1 MLICGRSG
9 LETGRR
15 NPPPPPKKKEGK
27 KEGRMERKKEQA
39 KEQTT
44 EGHFWHDGNELIG
57 NCSSFFPVVVISYTE
72 YETRKKLKCDTMYCH
87 DSLGFYTV
95 IVTAV

>member
-1 MLICGRSG
+1 MGDQGWR
-9 LETGRR
+9 LEGESPSP
-15 NPPPPPKKKEGK
+15 NPLKKKRK

-39 KEQTT
+39 DEQTT

-72 YETRKKLKCDTMYCH
+72 HETRKKLKCDTMYCH
-87 DSLGFYTV
+87 HSLGFYTV